1 MAVVKIL
8 LVDEDKAFVDAT
20 KLYLE
25 KLNQSYNVS
34 TSNTANNAEKL
45 LKKTVFDVIIS
56 DYLLPGKNGLSFL
69 SDLRSSGNKSIF
81 IMFTGIS
88 TEDVIIEALNL
99 GADYYILKGGDP
111 KNQFKELSN
120 LLEKSIKNIAQ
131 LRRVENTI
139 NLERKAFQLIAES
152 AIGKSQMTN
161 LCNDVLRDLVT
172 TLGFDIGTIRLYN
185 PITKILKLT
194 AFYGTEK
201 EKGKL
206 VIDQHLDDDNS
217 FISVHV
223 ANSRIAIISADV
235 NKSKELHPYMERIK
249 ELKIQSIITW
259 PIVSADNKL
268 LGIIHLASKTP
279 KDIPSEKWIFFETIV
294 RFFATILERKNAEK
308 SLRFSEERYRKLVET
323 SPLSILVTDLT
334 GKILMINQESLDL
347 YGGVK
352 EEELIGKSAF
362 ELIAKEDQKLAAKN
376 LEKTKRT
383 GRTKNL
389 QYTMLRKDGSKY
401 IGELNATLLTDAD
414 GKPTAF
420 LGVIQDVTK
429 RLKTQEV
436 LNQNQKMLKKQRDE
450 LEEFATTIAH
460 DIRGKLQII
469 SMYNSMSNSDFSD
482 KVDQQIIETTN
493 FLEDLLF
500 LAKEGEILGEVTSVN
515 LTDLANELVLEIKSL
530 DPNLTINIR
539 DLPTIKGDRV
549 KLKQVFENLLINVIK
564 HADATKVHIIGK
576 DFPHKKQIEIQDNG
590 RGMPIERQKEVRK
603 AWTKESY
610 ASFGLLIAIK
620 IVEAHGGSMG
630 FESEEGLGTIFV
642 ITFPKKR

>member
-1 MAVVKIL
+1 LAVVKIL

-25 KLNQSYNVS
+25 KLDQSYNVS
-34 TSNTANNAEKL
+34 TANTAKKAEKM

-56 DYLLPGKNGLSFL
+56 DYLLPGKNGLAFL
-69 SDLRSSGNKSIF
+69 SDLRASGNKSIF
-81 IMFTGIS
+81 IMFTGKS
-88 TEDVIIEALNL
+88 TEDVIIDALNL

-131 LRRVENTI
+131 LRRAENTI

-152 AIGKSQMTN
+152 AIGKSKLTN

-185 PITKILKLT
+185 PLTNILKLT
-194 AFYGTEK
+194 AFYGTAK
-201 EKGKL
+201 EKSIL
-206 VIDQHLDDDNS
+206 VEDQHLENDNS
-217 FISVHV
+217 FISVLV

-235 NKSKELHPYMERIK
+235 NKSKELLPYIERIQK
-249 ELKIQSIITW
+249 LNIQSIITW

-268 LGIIHLASKTP
+268 LGIVHLASKMP

-294 RFFATILERKNAEK
+294 RFFATILERKNAEE
-308 SLRFSEERYRKLVET
+308 LVRFSEERYRKLVET

-334 GKILMINQESLDL
+334 GKILMINQESLVL
-347 YGGVK
+347 YGYEK
-352 EEELIGKSAF
+352 EEELIGKSALD
-362 ELIAKEDQKLAAKN
+362 LIAQEDQKLAVKN
-376 LEKTKRT
+376 LEKTLKT
-383 GRTKNL
+383 GRMKNL

-401 IGELNATLLTDAD
+401 IGELNSTLLTDSD
-414 GKPTAF
+414 GKPYAF
-420 LGVIQDVTK
+420 LGVVQDITK
-429 RLKTQEV
+429 RLKIQEV
-436 LNQNQKMLKKQRDE
+436 LNQNQKLLKKQRDE

-460 DIRGKLQII
+460 DIRGKLQVI
-469 SMYNSMSNSDFSD
+469 SMYNTMSNSDFAD
-482 KVDQQIIETTN
+482 KVEQQIIETTN

-500 LAKEGEILGEVTSVN
+500 LAKEGEVLGEVTSVN
-515 LTDLANELVLEIKSL
+515 LSNLAYELVAEIKSL
-530 DPNLTINIR
+530 DPNLKVNIR
-539 DLPTIKGDRV
+539 NLPTIKGDRV

-564 HADATKVHIIGK
+564 HSDATKVAIIGK

-590 RGMPIERQKEVRK
+590 RGMSIAQQKKVRK

-630 FESEEGLGTIFV
+630 FESEEGLGTTFV

>member
-25 KLNQSYNVS
+25 KLDQSYNVS
-34 TSNTANNAEKL
+34 IANTAIKAEKL

-56 DYLLPGKNGLSFL
+56 DYLLPGKNGLTFL
-69 SDLRSSGNKSIF
+69 TDLRASGNKSIF
-81 IMFTGIS
+81 ILFTGIS
-88 TEDVIIEALNL
+88 KEDVIIEALNT

-131 LRRVENTI
+131 LRHAENTI

-152 AIGKSQMTN
+152 AIGKSQMPN

-194 AFYGTEK
+194 AFYGTAK
-201 EKGKL
+201 EKSLL
-206 VIDQHLDDDNS
+206 VEDQHLDDNS
-217 FISVHV
+217 FISVLV
-223 ANSRIAIISADV
+223 AKSRIAIISADV
-235 NKSKELHPYMERIK
+235 NKSKELLPYLNRIQ
-249 ELKIQSIITW
+249 ELNIQSIITW
-259 PIVSADNKL
+259 PIVSSDNKL
-268 LGIIHLASKTP
+268 LGIVHLASKTP

-294 RFFATILERKNAEK
+294 RFFATILERKNAEEL
-308 SLRFSEERYRKLVET
+308 LRFSEERYRKLVET

-347 YGGVK
+347 YGVEK
-352 EEELIGKSAF
+352 EEELIGKSALD
-362 ELIAKEDQKLAAKN
+362 LIAQESQKLAAKN
-376 LEKTKRT
+376 LEKTLKT
-383 GRTKNL
+383 GRMKNQ
-389 QYTMLRKDGSKY
+389 QYTMLKKDGSKY
-401 IGELNATLLTDAD
+401 IGELNTTLLTDGD
-414 GKPTAF
+414 GKPYAF
-420 LGVIQDVTK
+420 LGVVQDITK
-429 RLKTQEV
+429 RLKTQEA
-436 LNQNQKMLKKQRDE
+436 LNQNQKMLKRQRDE

-469 SMYNSMSNSDFSD
+469 SMYNSMSNSNFSD
-482 KVDQQIIETTN
+482 KVEQQIIEMTN

-500 LAKEGEILGEVTSVN
+500 LAKEGEVIGEVTSVN
-515 LTDLANELVLEIKSL
+515 LTDLANELVSEIKSL
-530 DPNLTINIR
+530 DPNLRITIR
-539 DLPTIKGDRV
+539 DLPIIKGDRV

-564 HADATKVHIIGK
+564 HADASKLHIIGK

-590 RGMPIERQKEVRK
+590 RGMSIERQKEVRK

-630 FESEEGLGTIFV
+630 FESEEGLGTTFV
-642 ITFPKKR
+642 ITFPKKG

>member
-25 KLNQSYNVS
+25 KLDQSYNVS
-34 TSNTANNAEKL
+34 TASTASKAEKL
-45 LKKTVFDVIIS
+45 LKKTVYDVIIS
-56 DYLLPGKNGLSFL
+56 DYLLPGKTGLSFL
-69 SDLRSSGNKSIF
+69 SDLRASGNKSIF
-81 IMFTGIS
+81 IMFTGKS

-131 LRRVENTI
+131 LRQAENTI

-172 TLGFDIGTIRLYN
+172 TLGFDIGTIRLYS
-185 PITKILKLT
+185 PITNILKLT
-194 AFYGTEK
+194 AFYGTVK
-201 EKGKL
+201 EKNLL
-206 VIDQHLDDDNS
+206 VEDQNLKDDKH
-217 FISVHV
+217 ISVLV

-235 NKSKELHPYMERIK
+235 NKSKELLPYKNRLK
-249 ELKIQSIITW
+249 ELNIQSIITW

-268 LGIIHLASKTP
+268 LGIVHLASKTP

-294 RFFATILERKNAEK
+294 RFFATILERKNAEEL
-308 SLRFSEERYRKLVET
+308 LRFSEERYRRLVET
-323 SPLSILVTDLT
+323 SPFGIILVDLEGSILMV
-334 GKILMINQESLDL
+334 NQESLNL
-347 YGGVK
+347 FGV
-352 EEELIGKSAF
+352 ESEQELIGKKAF
-362 ELIAKEDQKLAAKN
+362 ELVDKKEHQRIAKD
-376 LEKTKRT
+376 LEKTLKK
-383 GRTKNL
+383 GVTKNQ
-389 QYTMLRKDGSKY
+389 QYTMVRKDGSKY
-401 IGELNATLLTDAD
+401 SGEINITLLTDVD
-414 GKPTAF
+414 GKPTAY
-420 LGVIQDVTK
+420 LAIGQDITE
-429 RLKTQEV
+429 RLKTQDI
-436 LNQNQKMLKKQRDE
+436 LSKNQHMLKKQRDE

-469 SMYNSMSNSDFSD
+469 SMYNSMSNSDFID
-482 KVDQQIIETTN
+482 KVEQQIAETTN

-500 LAKEGEILGEVTSVN
+500 LAKEGEVLGAVTSVN
-515 LTDLANELVLEIKSL
+515 LTDLANELVIEIRSL
-530 DPNLTINIR
+530 DPNLKVNIR
-539 DLPTIKGDRV
+539 NLPTIKGDRV

-564 HADATKVHIIGK
+564 HSDASKVDIIGK
-576 DFPHKKQIEIQDNG
+576 DFPHKKQIEIHDNG
-590 RGMPIERQKEVRK
+590 RGMSIDRQKEVRK

-630 FESEEGLGTIFV
+630 FESEEGLGTTFV
-642 ITFPKKR
+642 ITFPKKRK

>member
-25 KLNQSYNVS
+25 KLDQSYNVS
-34 TSNTANNAEKL
+34 IANTAIKAEKL

-69 SDLRSSGNKSIF
+69 SDLRASGNKSIF
-81 IMFTGIS
+81 ILFTGIS
-88 TEDVIIEALNL
+88 KEDVIIEALNT

-131 LRRVENTI
+131 LRQAENTI

-152 AIGKSQMTN
+152 AIGKSQMPN

-194 AFYGTEK
+194 AFYGTTK
-201 EKGKL
+201 EKSLL
-206 VIDQHLDDDNS
+206 VEDQYLDDNS
-217 FISVHV
+217 FISVLV

-235 NKSKELHPYMERIK
+235 NKSKELLPYLDRIQ
-249 ELKIQSIITW
+249 ELNIQSIITW
-259 PIVSADNKL
+259 PIVSSDNKL
-268 LGIIHLASKTP
+268 LGIVHLASKTP

-294 RFFATILERKNAEK
+294 RFFATILERKNAEEL
-308 SLRFSEERYRKLVET
+308 LRFSEERYRKLVET

-347 YGGVK
+347 YGVEK
-352 EEELIGKSAF
+352 EEELIGKSALD
-362 ELIAKEDQKLAAKN
+362 LIAQESQKLAAKN
-376 LEKTKRT
+376 LEKTLKT
-383 GRTKNL
+383 GRMKNL
-389 QYTMLRKDGSKY
+389 QYTMLKKDGSKY
-401 IGELNATLLTDAD
+401 IGELNTTLLTDED
-414 GKPTAF
+414 GKPYAF
-420 LGVIQDVTK
+420 LGVVQDITK
-429 RLKTQEV
+429 RLKTQEA

-469 SMYNSMSNSDFSD
+469 SMYNSMSNSNFSD
-482 KVDQQIIETTN
+482 KVEQQIIEMTN

-500 LAKEGEILGEVTSVN
+500 LAKEGEVIGEVTSVN
-515 LTDLANELVLEIKSL
+515 LTDLANELVSEIKSL
-530 DPNLTINIR
+530 DPNLRITIR

-564 HADATKVHIIGK
+564 HADASKVHIIGK

-630 FESEEGLGTIFV
+630 FESEEGLGTTFV

>member
-8 LVDEDKAFVDAT
+8 LVDEDMAFVDAT

-25 KLNQSYNVS
+25 KLNQSYNVI
-34 TSNTANNAEKL
+34 TSNTASKAEKL

-56 DYLLPGKNGLSFL
+56 DYLLPGKNGLAFL
-69 SDLRSSGNKSIF
+69 SDLRASGNKSIF
-81 IMFTGIS
+81 ILFTGIS

-131 LRRVENTI
+131 LRLAENTI

-185 PITKILKLT
+185 PLTKILKLT
-194 AFYGTEK
+194 AFYGTTK
-201 EKGKL
+201 EKNML
-206 VIDQHLDDDNS
+206 VEDQHLEDDKH
-217 FISVHV
+217 ISVLV

-235 NKSKELHPYMERIK
+235 NKSKELLPYKNRLK
-249 ELKIQSIITW
+249 ELNIQSIITW

-268 LGIIHLASKTP
+268 LGIVHLASKTP
-279 KDIPSEKWIFFETIV
+279 KYIPSEKWIFFETIV
-294 RFFATILERKNAEK
+294 RFFATILERKNAEEL
-308 SLRFSEERYRKLVET
+308 LRFSEERYRKLVET

-347 YGGVK
+347 YGGEK

-362 ELIAKEDQKLAAKN
+362 DLIAQEDQKLAAKN
-376 LEKTKRT
+376 LEKTLKT
-383 GRTKNL
+383 GRMKNM
-389 QYTMLRKDGSKY
+389 QYRMLRKDGSKY

-420 LGVIQDVTK
+420 LGVIQDITK

-469 SMYNSMSNSDFSD
+469 SMYNSMSNSDFAD
-482 KVDQQIIETTN
+482 KVDQQIVETTN

-500 LAKEGEILGEVTSVN
+500 LAKEGEILGEITSVN
-515 LTDLANELVLEIKSL
+515 LTELTNELVSEIKSL
-530 DPNLTINIR
+530 DPNLKVSIR
-539 DLPTIKGDRV
+539 DLPTLKGDRV

-564 HADATKVHIIGK
+564 HADASKVHIVGK

-590 RGMPIERQKEVRK
+590 RGMSIDRQKEVRK

-610 ASFGLLIAIK
+610 ASFGLLIALK

>member
-25 KLNQSYNVS
+25 KLDQSYNVS
-34 TSNTANNAEKL
+34 IANTAIKAEKL

-69 SDLRSSGNKSIF
+69 SDLRASGNKSIF
-81 IMFTGIS
+81 ILFTGIS
-88 TEDVIIEALNL
+88 KEDVIIEALNT

-131 LRRVENTI
+131 LRQAENTI

-152 AIGKSQMTN
+152 AIGKSQMPN

-194 AFYGTEK
+194 AFYGTTK
-201 EKGKL
+201 EKSLL
-206 VIDQHLDDDNS
+206 VEDQHLDDNS
-217 FISVHV
+217 FISVLV
-223 ANSRIAIISADV
+223 AKSRIAIISADV
-235 NKSKELHPYMERIK
+235 NKSKELLPYLDRIQ
-249 ELKIQSIITW
+249 ELNIQSIITW
-259 PIVSADNKL
+259 PIVSSDNKL
-268 LGIIHLASKTP
+268 LGIVHLASKTP

-294 RFFATILERKNAEK
+294 RFFATILERKNAEEL
-308 SLRFSEERYRKLVET
+308 LRFSEERYRKLVET

-347 YGGVK
+347 YGVEK
-352 EEELIGKSAF
+352 EEELIGKSALD
-362 ELIAKEDQKLAAKN
+362 LIAQESQKLAAKN
-376 LEKTKRT
+376 LEKTLKT
-383 GRTKNL
+383 GRMKNL
-389 QYTMLRKDGSKY
+389 QYTMLKKDGSKY
-401 IGELNATLLTDAD
+401 IGELNTTLLTDED
-414 GKPTAF
+414 GKPYAF
-420 LGVIQDVTK
+420 LGVVQDITK
-429 RLKTQEV
+429 RLKTQEA
-436 LNQNQKMLKKQRDE
+436 LNQNQKMLKRQRDE

-469 SMYNSMSNSDFSD
+469 SMYNSMSNSNFSD
-482 KVDQQIIETTN
+482 KVEQQIIEMTN

-500 LAKEGEILGEVTSVN
+500 LAKEGEVIGEVTSVN
-515 LTDLANELVLEIKSL
+515 LTDLANELVSEIKSL
-530 DPNLTINIR
+530 DPNLRITIR

-564 HADATKVHIIGK
+564 HADASKVHIIGK

-590 RGMPIERQKEVRK
+590 RGMSIERQKEVRK

-630 FESEEGLGTIFV
+630 FESEEGLGTTFV
-642 ITFPKKR
+642 ITFPKKG

>member
-34 TSNTANNAEKL
+34 TADTASKAERL

-56 DYLLPGKNGLSFL
+56 DYLLPGKSGLTFL
-69 SDLRSSGNKSIF
+69 SDLRTSGNKSIF
-81 IMFTGIS
+81 ILFTGIS
-88 TEDVIIEALNL
+88 TEEVIIEALNL

-131 LRRVENTI
+131 LRHAENTI

-161 LCNDVLRDLVT
+161 LCNDVLRDLIT
-172 TLGFDIGTIRLYN
+172 TLGFDLGTLRLYN
-185 PITKILKLT
+185 PTTKILKLT

-201 EKGKL
+201 EKSKL
-206 VIDQHLDDDNS
+206 VEDQHLDDDKH
-217 FISVHV
+217 ISVLV

-235 NKSKELHPYMERIK
+235 NKSKELLPYMKRLK
-249 ELKIQSIITW
+249 ELNIQSIITW
-259 PIVSADNKL
+259 PIVSAVNKL
-268 LGIIHLASKTP
+268 LGIVHLASKTP

-294 RFFATILERKNAEK
+294 RFFATILERKNAEEL
-308 SLRFSEERYRKLVET
+308 LRFSEERYRKLVET

-334 GKILMINQESLDL
+334 GKILMVNQESLDL

-362 ELIAKEDQKLAAKN
+362 DLIAPEDHKLAAKN

-383 GRTKNL
+383 GRMKNM

-420 LGVIQDVTK
+420 LGVIQDITK
-429 RLKTQEV
+429 RLKSQEV

-500 LAKEGEILGEVTSVN
+500 LAKEGEILGEITSVN
-515 LTDLANELVLEIKSL
+515 LTELTNELVSEIKSL
-530 DPNLTINIR
+530 DPNLKISIR
-539 DLPTIKGDRV
+539 NLPTLKGDRV

-564 HADATKVHIIGK
+564 HADASKVHIIGK

-590 RGMPIERQKEVRK
+590 RGMSIDRQKEVRK

-610 ASFGLLIAIK
+610 ASFGLLIALK